1 MKVLQ
6 GNCSLGAGA
15 AAFCSLQGQILLAPE
30 EEKPTDGQTELWDET
45 FETSDLWRG
54 GNGGKASTDKG
65 S

>member
-1 MKVLQ
+1 MKSQ
-6 GNCSLGAGA
+6 LGCPHLSHA